1 MPLLF
6 FKTNSKSMKA
16 IHHRFCLLALF
27 VAMMSFAG
35 CNKLQSEP
43 EDTYEA
49 TITVSG
55 STSSLTLAS
64 DEGSEGKIT
73 FSCDHQWKLEIPEDA
88 REWLS
93 ADKMEGGLRKFNTI
107 TFIAKENTGATR
119 RATCRIIS
127 GASQAKITVIQ
138 EMAVLIISASDVPN
152 IDKYYKPAE
161 FSGFDM
167 LRSDAQWSWCRSAQ
181 SEHFFLFWGKEYGA
195 YGLYGQQAGVEN
207 TSPKTLDA
215 SDVMYVDIDD
225 LLQKAEEFYRVN
237 IEQLKFAETGNGSSN
252 LDKYKMQIYLHH
264 TTTWMAYG
272 SGYDNVI
279 GALWI
284 NPATCKPVGSTIAH
298 EIGHSFQYQVYAD
311 AIAAGAP
318 NDFSTGWRYEI
329 GQGCGFWEQCA
340 QWQAYQSYCE
350 QAFTTVNFTEF
361 VNNCHRHFTHEHQR
375 YASYFLMWYWASLHG
390 VQEIGELWRLCQ
402 KPEDPIETYQR
413 KHNLGIE
420 QLNDELYDYAA
431 RCVSWDFPVEAT
443 NLYEGQLT
451 GVTAPVSEFGK
462 DYIGKI
468 GWASKYDAATGFYAV
483 DTARA
488 PEATGFNHIRLNL
501 PEDGQHISV
510 RFESLVGQAP
520 YHKVSDPSIAQWR
533 VGFVA
538 LMQDASR
545 QYSTPTVVS
554 GSADIEYTVPTGCQ
568 KLYMVVAATPK
579 RYLQHLW
586 DENNSNDEH
595 WPYQVKFSGTDL
607 FGNISFDGSEK
618 PYSTSFER
626 SISASAAAG
635 YAGPSWE
642 MDEDLMVG
650 LAKAFVMQPSDIK
663 AAITTD
669 INNVRSS
676 KVKFLAVNSDGKLD
690 ASYMSSTADK
700 YYTANGFGF
709 WLDAEGNN
717 KGWSAGYTFVEYTP
731 TSWTFQFGVH
741 PDKVKSGSIKE
752 GDVLPVNVAFV
763 YNTAVVTINFKI
775 KITK

>member
-1 MPLLF
+1 M
-6 FKTNSKSMKA
+6 KTA
-16 IHHRFCLLALF
+16 IQYCLCLLALS
-27 VAMMSFAG
+27 AAALSFAG
-35 CNKLQSEP
+35 CKPQEHIEP
-43 EDTYEA
+43 EDTYNA
-49 TITVSG
+49 TIKLSG
-55 STSSLTLAS
+55 SASLTLAS
-64 DEGSEGKIT
+64 DEGAQKQLT
-73 FSCDHQWKLEIPEDA
+73 FTCDHGWTLEIPEDA

-93 ADKMEGGLRKFNTI
+93 ADKMEGGVRKFTTI
-107 TFIAKENTGATR
+107 TFTAKENTGATR
-119 RATCRIIS
+119 RATCKIIS
-127 GASQAKITVIQ
+127 GATAVKVTVTQ
-138 EMAVLIISASDVPN
+138 EMSVLILSASDVPN

-161 FSGFDM
+161 FSKFDM

-195 YGLYGQQAGVEN
+195 YGLYGQQAGVED
-207 TSPKTLDA
+207 TSPKTLGESDA
-215 SDVMYVDIDD
+215 MYVDIDD
-225 LLQKAEEFYRVN
+225 LLEKAEEFYRVN
-237 IEQLKFAETGNGSSN
+237 IDNLKFADTGKGKSN

-311 AIAAGAP
+311 AIANGAP
-318 NDFSTGWRYEI
+318 DDLSTGWRYEI

-375 YASYFLMWYWASLHG
+375 YASYFLMWYWASRHG
-390 VQEIGELWRLCQ
+390 VQEIGELWRESK

-413 KHNLGIE
+413 KHNLTVE
-420 QLNDELYDYAA
+420 ELNDELYDYAA

-451 GVTAPVSEFGK
+451 GVTAAVSEFGK
-462 DYIGKI
+462 EYVGKI
-468 GWASKYDAATGFYAV
+468 GWASKYDSATGFYAV

-488 PEATGFNHIRLNL
+488 PEATGFNHIRLNV
-501 PEDGQHISV
+501 PSDGKGISV
-510 RFESLVGQAP
+510 RFEPLVGDAR
-520 YHKVSDPSIAQWR
+520 YHEVSDPSIAQWR

-538 LMQDASR
+538 LMQDGSR
-545 QYSTPTVVS
+545 EYGEPTTVS
-554 GSADIEYTVPTGCQ
+554 GAADIAYTAPAGCK

-586 DENNSNDEH
+586 DEKNDNDEH
-595 WPYQVKFSGTDL
+595 WPYQVKFTGTDL

-618 PYSTSFER
+618 PSSVTFER
-626 SISASAAAG
+626 TVSASAAAG
-635 YAGPSWE
+635 YAGPGWE
-642 MDEDLMVG
+642 MDEDMMIEM
-650 LAKAFVMQPSDIK
+650 ARAFVMQPSDIK
-663 AAITTD
+663 AALTSD
-669 INNVRSS
+669 INNVRTS
-676 KVKFLAVNSDGKLD
+676 KVKFLAVNSDGKID
-690 ASYMSSTADK
+690 ASYMSSTADN

-731 TSWTFQFGVH
+731 ASWTFQFGIH
-741 PDKVKSGSIKE
+741 PDKVSNGSIKV
-752 GDVLPVNVAFV
+752 GDTLPINVAFV
-763 YNTAVVTINFKI
+763 YGANTAVIKFKI
-775 KITK
+775 KVTE